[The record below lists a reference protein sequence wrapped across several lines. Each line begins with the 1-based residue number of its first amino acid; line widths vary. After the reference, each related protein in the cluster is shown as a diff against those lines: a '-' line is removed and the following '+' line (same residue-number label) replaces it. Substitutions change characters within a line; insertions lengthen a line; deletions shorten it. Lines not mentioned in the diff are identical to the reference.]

1 MLSRLPLALIAM
13 SFAFGAFAGAQNG
26 GKNGQGQ
33 KPAPVAA
40 EKKNGTFTSATRL
53 AVLNVERVMSECEQ
67 ARDISMN
74 LQEEF
79 AKRQG
84 EIGKRVEEFQKM
96 RKEGKITP
104 AEAAK
109 KESEFNIDARE
120 IQVEFE
126 GRSAEAQQTL
136 FTSVQ
141 KAAEAVAQKHA
152 IDAYIPRFLFAKEQV
167 DLTGEVIA
175 EMNRAYRAE
184 KSASKFKAQAPVKP
198 ATPPAKAA

>member
-1 MLSRLPLALIAM
+1 IVM
-13 SFAFGAFAGAQNG
+13 SCSLVAFAGAQNG
-26 GKNGQGQ
+26 VKNGQGQ
-33 KPAPVAA
+33 KPAPVAT
-40 EKKNGTFTSATRL
+40 EQKNGTFTPATRL
-53 AVLNVERVMSECEQ
+53 AVLNVERVMGECEQ

-74 LQEEF
+74 MQEEF
-79 AKRQG
+79 AKRQR
-84 EIGKRVEEFQKM
+84 EIGKRVEEFQKL
-96 RKEGKITP
+96 RKDGKITP

-126 GRSAEAQQTL
+126 GRSAEAQQIL
-136 FTSVQ
+136 FASVQ
-141 KAAEAVAQKHA
+141 KAAEVVAQKHS

-184 KSASKFKAQAPVKP
+184 KSASKFKAATPAKTAAP
-198 ATPPAKAA
+198 ATPAPAKAKNA